1 MPISRALLARVE
13 QLESSDSTADH
24 DELRRI
30 VQAIRDCR
38 PAEDTPEARERARAA
53 LEILPPKWSEMFGG
67 YDFHAQQA
75 AARNSPARFRAIEAG
90 RRSGKT
96 ADRKAEIIERALD
109 PDWFLETGLSRRYIV
124 VGLPTQDQTRDRYLD
139 DMLALMPK
147 RFVSSVRLSAPQ
159 TIETVLGARIVFAG
173 MDKPQRAEGDPI
185 DDLFLDEFA
194 DLRRGLAVIDSHL
207 RPSLSTRGRPPGS
220 VTAYGT
226 PDMEAGD
233 HFVKL
238 CDRYLEKQREGN
250 EAYAYFNWSSRGIIS
265 ETEWIAARDEMAP
278 REFAVEYEARRV
290 SRGDLAYDE
299 FSRADHVVE
308 GLRIVPDRPLIAC
321 FDWNI
326 RPGCATLVQEQS
338 VEDYTEATALPER
351 IADEFTAVV
360 GEVYIAQGHA
370 SKLVEAVAKRIL
382 ASGHTGQVLAY
393 GDPSGGSGHAAA
405 EQTCVEI
412 MKIGLDERLGQNRWT
427 NCIRYPLPSH
437 VSRMASVNRR
447 LRNADGNI
455 RLVVDRLCPE
465 LIADFEMV
473 QVKRTQTGGIQID
486 KPSDGPM
493 AARSHTSDCIGYYLE
508 KTYPA
513 RKRGHLQDVDA

>member
-1 MPISRALLARVE
+1 MPSSRALLARVE
-13 QLESSDSTADH
+13 ALEGHDSTADH

-38 PAEDTPEARERARAA
+38 PSEDSPEARERARAA
-53 LEILPPKWSEMFGG
+53 LEILPPRWEEMFGG
-67 YDFHAQQA
+67 YDFHAAQA
-75 AARNSPARFRAIEAG
+75 AARNSTARFRAIEAG

-109 PDWFLETGLSRRYIV
+109 PDWFLETGLSRRHIV

-139 DMLALMPK
+139 DLIAMMPR
-147 RFVSSVRLSAPQ
+147 RFVRSLRLSTPQ
-159 TIETVLGARIVFAG
+159 MIETTIGARVVLAG
-173 MDKPQRAEGDPI
+173 MDKPERAEGDAI

-194 DLRRGLAVIDSHL
+194 DLRKGLKVIDTHL
-207 RPSLSTRGRPPGS
+207 RPALSTRGRPPGS
-220 VTAYGT
+220 VTAFGT
-226 PDMEAGD
+226 PDMQVGD
-233 HFVKL
+233 DFVRL
-238 CDRYLEKQREGN
+238 CDRYLAKQLEGN
-250 EAYAYFNWSSRGIIS
+250 DAFAFFNWSSRGII
-265 ETEWIAARDEMAP
+265 TEEEWAEARDELTA

-299 FSRADHVVE
+299 FARADHVVD

-326 RPGCATLVQEQS
+326 RPGCSVIVQEQS

-351 IADEFTAVV
+351 IADEFTAIV
-360 GEVYIAQGHA
+360 GEVVIPQGHA
-370 SKLVEAVAKRIL
+370 SKLVEAVAKWIL
-382 ASGHTGQVLAY
+382 ASGHKGRVLAY
-393 GDPSGGSGHAAA
+393 GDPSGGSGHVAA
-405 EQTCVEI
+405 EQTCVELL
-412 MKIGLDERLGQNRWT
+412 KIGFDERLGQHRWT

-447 LRNADGNI
+447 LRNADGHI
-455 RLVVDRLCPE
+455 RLVVDRRCPE

-473 QVKRTQTGGIQID
+473 QVKRTSTGSIQID

-493 AARSHTSDCIGYYLE
+493 AARSHASDAFGYYTD
-508 KTYPA
+508 KAFPV
-513 RKRGHLQDVDA
+513 RKRGRLTEVDA